1 MPNSFMMNC
10 VLILKEKNPEYM
22 IISIVKS
29 LFIYHNSLLTC
40 ISLIQGTKFQM
51 SVLPHISY
59 TTLKILLHDSELK
72 LSKQCQN
79 YFFCCN
85 QRTYICL
92 FHALRKCFGLEMK
105 NVDFIQT
112 LLQVLYVLSYRQL
125 LKSLFLHLLNNK
137 DLCRWYGL
145 IMPLIYIIQTY

>member
-79 YFFCCN
+79 YFFVVIKGHIYVYF
-85 QRTYICL
+85 T
-92 FHALRKCFGLEMK
+92 HLES
-105 NVDFIQT
+105 
-112 LLQVLYVLSYRQL
+112 VLGWR
-125 LKSLFLHLLNNK
+125 
-137 DLCRWYGL
+137 
-145 IMPLIYIIQTY
+145 